1 MPEATIVSGRAL
13 TTAHQRPSVTTP
25 IRTPDFLS
33 SSSIRSTGL
42 AAQPSFSGSR
52 SDSTG
57 SVTRTSAPVVSPR
70 VSAPVGLTVTA

>member
-25 IRTPDFLS
+25 IRTPEARS

-42 AAQPSFSGSR
+42 AAQPSLSGSR